1 VTEVIYKL
9 CSVFSNKK
17 WVEPAQPEC
26 WSKQFVGSLE
36 AVLTHSKTIGLSRF
50 NRMNNEKKFIGVLN
64 IFCQWVQPAPPDFEK
79 GEFQNQL
86 WWKLVMSSTSER
98 VIRRICCGE
107 MGQVRISAKNRFQ
120 KLLGLTWDTSGFKEK
135 VNLEICSGRNWAC
148 PHCKNGELPNEFF
161 MEMEHTGCWEK

>member
-1 VTEVIYKL
+1 MRWRKLQGQRLESREDGEFGIWILRKCLFVYVEHNNRLERGLWGRDVWFVTEVIYKL

-86 WWKLVMSSTSER
+86 WWKLGMS
-98 VIRRICCGE
+98 
-107 MGQVRISAKNRFQ
+107 A
-120 KLLGLTWDTSGFKEK
+120 LLKG
-135 VNLEICSGRNWAC
+135 
-148 PHCKNGELPNEFF
+148 
-161 MEMEHTGCWEK
+161 